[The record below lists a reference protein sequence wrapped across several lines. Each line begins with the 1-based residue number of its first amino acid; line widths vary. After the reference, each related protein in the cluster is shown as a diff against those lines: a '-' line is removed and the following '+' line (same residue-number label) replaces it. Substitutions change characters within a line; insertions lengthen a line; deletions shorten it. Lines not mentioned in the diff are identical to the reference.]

1 MCNSPLHNLLI
12 SLPKVE
18 QHLHIEGTLEPE
30 LLFTLAA
37 KNNITLP
44 SPAQD
49 AAYSSPEALRTRYA
63 DWSCLDD
70 FLGYYYRGMSVLIS
84 AEDFEMLT
92 WRYLVSA
99 DAQNVRHAEIFFD
112 PQAHTARG
120 VSYDT
125 VVAGLTAAK
134 RRAEKELPNMSVEFI
149 VCILRHL
156 PVPES
161 HALVDTVL
169 ASGNLADGT
178 LRGFGMVS
186 SERAFP
192 PELFREVYARV
203 GAAMGTNA
211 YLTAHAGEEAGHEYV
226 TGALDALKVSRI
238 DHGRA
243 AGDDAALMKRLADSQ
258 TLLTLCP
265 WSNVVLKNQA
275 SLADAPVRRFLDA
288 GVPFSLNSDDPAY
301 FGKTIQEVYCA
312 VQETFGLT
320 LAEWKGICEAGV
332 KGSWCGEERKG
343 VMLKEIEQVVATF
356 A

>member
-1 MCNSPLHNLLI
+1 MCNSPLHKLLT

-30 LLFTLAA
+30 LLFALAA
-37 KNNITLP
+37 KNGIDLP
-44 SPAQD
+44 SPAED
-49 AAYSSPEALRTRYA
+49 PAYASPETLLKRYA

-70 FLGYYYRGMSVLIS
+70 FLAYYYRGMSVLIT
-84 AEDFEMLT
+84 AADFEMLA
-92 WRYLVSA
+92 WRYLVAA
-99 DAQNVRHAEIFFD
+99 DAQRVRHAEIFFD

-125 VVAGLTAAK
+125 VVAGLDAAK
-134 RRAEKELPNMSVEFI
+134 RRAAQELPGMSVEFI

-169 ASGNLADGT
+169 ASGHLADGT

-186 SERAFP
+186 SEKAFP
-192 PELFREVYARV
+192 PELFTDVYARV

-211 YLTAHAGEEAGHEYV
+211 YLTAHAGEEAGPHYV

-243 AGDDAALMKRLADSQ
+243 AGDSTEVMKRLAETQ

-265 WSNVVLKNQA
+265 WSNVALKNQDSMAA
-275 SLADAPVRRFLDA
+275 SPVRKFLDA

-301 FGKTIQEVYCA
+301 FGMTIQEVYCA
-312 VQETFGLT
+312 VQETFALSVD
-320 LAEWKGICEAGV
+320 EWKRVCENGV
-332 KGSWCGEERKG
+332 KGSWCGEERKQA
-343 VMLKEIEQVVATF
+343 MLKEIGEVVASF